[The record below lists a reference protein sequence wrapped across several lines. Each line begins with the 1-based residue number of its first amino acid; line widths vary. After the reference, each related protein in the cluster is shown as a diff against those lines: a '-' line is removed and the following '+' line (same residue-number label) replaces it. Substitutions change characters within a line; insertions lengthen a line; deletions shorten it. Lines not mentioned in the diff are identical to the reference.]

1 MKDQLDI
8 SLIQCSLHW
17 ENAHDNL
24 TMFDDL
30 LNQHTSNSS
39 LIILP
44 EMFSTGF
51 SMNPKQLAET
61 MNGKTVNW
69 LKETARKRK
78 SIVTGSLIIE
88 ENQHYYN
95 RLIWMQPDGNYGVY
109 DKRHLFSYASE
120 HEHFTCGSKRLIA
133 QVNGWKI
140 CTMICYD
147 LRFPVWSRQ
156 QKNAEYDVL
165 IYVAN
170 WPKRRSEAWNT
181 LIKARAIENQCY
193 VIGVNRTGK
202 DGNEIEYIGDSQI
215 VSPLGEVLFHS
226 QEISTMHSHTLYK
239 KEIESVRTQ
248 FPFLS
253 DKDDFML
260 L

>member
-8 SLIQCSLHW
+8 TLIQCPLHW
-17 ENAHDNL
+17 EDAAANL
-24 TMFDDL
+24 ESMDALIQGHQSKT
-30 LNQHTSNSS
+30 S

-44 EMFSTGF
+44 EMFNTGF
-51 SMNPKQLAET
+51 SMNPKLLAED
-61 MNGKTVNW
+61 MNGVTVNW

-78 SIVTGSLIIE
+78 SIVAGSVIIK
-88 ENQHYYN
+88 ENQNYYN
-95 RLIWMQPDGNYGVY
+95 RLIWMQPDGNFGYY

-120 HEHFTCGSKRLIA
+120 HEYFTPGHKRLIA
-133 QVNGWKI
+133 QINGWKV
-140 CTMICYD
+140 CTLICYD

-156 QKNAEYDVL
+156 QSNAEYDVL

-170 WPKRRSEAWNT
+170 WPKRRAMAWNT
-181 LIKARAIENQCY
+181 LLKARAIENQCY
-193 VIGVNRTGK
+193 VVGVNRSGI
-202 DGNEIEYIGDSQI
+202 DGNDIEYSGDSQI
-215 VSPLGEVLFHS
+215 ISPLGDVLFQT
-226 QEISTMHSHTLYK
+226 QEMNIAHSHTLLK